1 MKIKIHL
8 NTVKNYYEEKF
19 NKKVEGK
26 IFANDITGETY
37 CLFFE
42 KGTNISLFALKD
54 DKDVVCMDLNGE
66 AVSTEKLYGYINH
79 VYAYGEYA
87 EMTFD
92 AEKLNL
98 NYEGKPIDIAELTD
112 YEKQMCPE
120 RTNIVLSGVF
130 QRKAVMEELLENFC
144 VDEVIYVKE
153 SDFAAIANGNN
164 SDILADYLK
173 RNYEHV
179 ENARTGVVVIN
190 ENGDGLLIDTQG
202 YDYARYMCYAPKIG
216 MYIGK
221 QLELAMQEKA
231 TTELKLYVPLDI
243 RLAENGME
251 YDSDDEME
259 SVNGNRYTREIHTAI
274 NKSMGMDGERGLA
287 EYLDDTQSIKKKVYS
302 LKPTVE
308 IHNDV
313 LQGIMV
319 ARITESLTDNELSDL
334 KEYCTGQLADGWGE
348 SFEQH
353 EISVSDGE
361 IYVHFWNS
369 EDYYIKT
376 DEELFAPEQQSGM
389 QGMSM

>member
-1 MKIKIHL
+1 M
-8 NTVKNYYEEKF
+8 
-19 NKKVEGK
+19 
-26 IFANDITGETY
+26 
-37 CLFFE
+37 
-42 KGTNISLFALKD
+42 LK
-54 DKDVVCMDLNGE
+54 
-66 AVSTEKLYGYINH
+66 
-79 VYAYGEYA
+79 
-87 EMTFD
+87 
-92 AEKLNL
+92 
-98 NYEGKPIDIAELTD
+98 
-112 YEKQMCPE
+112 
-120 RTNIVLSGVF
+120 
-130 QRKAVMEELLENFC
+130 
-144 VDEVIYVKE
+144 
-153 SDFAAIANGNN
+153 
-164 SDILADYLK
+164 
-173 RNYEHV
+173 
-179 ENARTGVVVIN
+179 
-190 ENGDGLLIDTQG
+190 
-202 YDYARYMCYAPKIG
+202 
-216 MYIGK
+216 
-221 QLELAMQEKA
+221 KA

-287 EYLDDTQSIKKKVYS
+287 EYLNDTQSIKKKVYS

-313 LQGIMV
+313 LQGVMV

-376 DEELFAPEQQSGM
+376 EDELSAPEQQSGM